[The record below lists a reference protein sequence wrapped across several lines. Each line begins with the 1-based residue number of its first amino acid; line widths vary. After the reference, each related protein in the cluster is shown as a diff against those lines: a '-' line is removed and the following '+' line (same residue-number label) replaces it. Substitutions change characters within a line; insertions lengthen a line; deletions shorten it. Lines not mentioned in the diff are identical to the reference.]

1 MVQMISRID
10 GANDYERHPP
20 STGEPQ
26 VKGRISLLHHTQTK
40 NEFIFFNSLAV
51 MMGVQQKL
59 GGLDE
64 LLKALETD
72 SESGDSS
79 EEEAEDAGGGGG
91 AGAGAGAGAGRQTF
105 L

>member
-40 NEFIFFNSLAV
+40 NEFIFFNSLPHTHIMHMSHARKFRLTV
-51 MMGVQQKL
+51 VC
-59 GGLDE
+59 
-64 LLKALETD
+64 ETPTC
-72 SESGDSS
+72 
-79 EEEAEDAGGGGG
+79 AE
-91 AGAGAGAGAGRQTF
+91 T
-105 L
+105 